1 MTEKTQSNLSWLS
14 NSSKKEGGGIF
25 DPPSFFVFIFFFF
38 PALFS
43 LSPLLLFTH
52 FIHLHFLPLHTISSL
67 ENHFPKPLTCFRSSP
82 SKSFQIFVFL
92 TIFATNP
99 FFETH
104 LQTFIFIFY
113 FFALSMASSNGP
125 SFLTFNGKKI
135 SPIPWMEWGRR
146 APPRPQDPCS
156 TLQKKTSR
164 WAHFLVSL
172 LANLLV
178 SCFVGGLMLRH
189 CHFVVV
195 CSCWNY
201 GHCMIWFEILVL
213 ML

>member
-14 NSSKKEGGGIF
+14 NSSKKEGGEF
-25 DPPSFFVFIFFFF
+25 LTLPLSLSSSFFFF

-67 ENHFPKPLTCFRSSP
+67 ENHFPRPLTCFRSSP

-104 LQTFIFIFY
+104 LQTFIFFFFFCIVNGIFQWAFLSY
-113 FFALSMASSNGP
+113 F
-125 SFLTFNGKKI
+125 
-135 SPIPWMEWGRR
+135 
-146 APPRPQDPCS
+146 
-156 TLQKKTSR
+156 
-164 WAHFLVSL
+164 
-172 LANLLV
+172 
-178 SCFVGGLMLRH
+178 
-189 CHFVVV
+189 
-195 CSCWNY
+195 
-201 GHCMIWFEILVL
+201 
-213 ML
+213 